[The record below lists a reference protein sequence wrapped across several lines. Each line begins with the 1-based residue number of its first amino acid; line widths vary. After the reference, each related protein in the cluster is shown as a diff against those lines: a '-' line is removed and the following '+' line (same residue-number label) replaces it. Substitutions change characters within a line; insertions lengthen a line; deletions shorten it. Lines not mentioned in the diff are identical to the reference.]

1 MNGEGTLAEVVKDVI
16 EGFRPGFQ
24 ADGADLEVLDVGPET
39 VRIRLVTGPETCEE
53 CLLPRE
59 SLEAL
64 FANALA
70 KRVGGSVRVR
80 LEDPREEAS

>member
-1 MNGEGTLAEVVKDVI
+1 MSQEGTLAAVVRDVV

-24 ADGADLEVLDVGPET
+24 ADGADLEVVDVAPDA
-39 VRIRLVTGPETCEE
+39 VHIRLVTGPETCEE

-70 KRVGGSVRVR
+70 KRVGGPVRVR
-80 LEDPREEAS
+80 LEDPREQVS